1 VVTRTVIGGYVAAAA
16 DPDVVALIAAMTDR
30 EREVLALLGEGLS
43 NLEISQR
50 LFLSVGTVKEYVSA
64 ILTKLGAAN
73 RVRAAVLAH
82 RAGLVGST

>member
-1 VVTRTVIGGYVAAAA
+1 
-16 DPDVVALIAAMTDR
+16 
-30 EREVLALLGEGLS
+30 
-43 NLEISQR
+43 
-50 LFLSVGTVKEYVSA
+50 VKEYVST

>member
-1 VVTRTVIGGYVAAAA
+1 VIGGYVAGTV
-16 DPDVVALIAAMTDR
+16 DPDVSELVSSMTDR
-30 EREVLALLGEGLS
+30 EREVLALVGEGLS

-82 RAGLVGST
+82 RAGLVGSP